1 MGTKPTG
8 YRSYLLPLTLVSCI
22 VSASSGSATDADRA
36 VDLALVLA
44 ADVSSSMTRVEVALQ
59 RDGYA
64 DALLSPS
71 VLAAIRGG
79 AHKRMAVTYLEW
91 SGEGM
96 AQVVVKWTILDT
108 ASSVEQVAE
117 TIRSFVAEPSRRSRA
132 GRTSISYALRY
143 SAYQFRSLPW
153 QTERRVIDISGDG
166 INNDGDEVEPAR
178 AEALGSRITINGLP
192 IGNGVNGGEPLS
204 DYYARAVIGGD
215 NAFIEPVAS
224 VRDFEIAMERKLQR
238 EIANLD
244 GNTIGL
250 PPMAGRKVAS
260 REPSPD
266 DDLAEEMVAL
276 IR

>member
-1 MGTKPTG
+1 MGIKSTG
-8 YRSYLLPLTLVSCI
+8 YLACLLPLTLMSTFVP
-22 VSASSGSATDADRA
+22 ASNGSATDAGHA

-44 ADVSSSMTRVEVALQ
+44 ADVSSSMTQVEVALQ

-71 VLAAIRGG
+71 VLAAIRSG
-79 AHKRMAVTYLEW
+79 AHKRIAVTYLEW

-96 AQVVVKWTILDT
+96 AQIVVKWTLLDT
-108 ASSVEQVAE
+108 GASVEQVAE

-143 SAYQFRSLPW
+143 SSYQFRSLPW
-153 QTERRVIDISGDG
+153 QAERRVIDISGDG
-166 INNDGDEVEPAR
+166 INNDGEEVEPAR

-192 IGNGVNGGEPLS
+192 IGNGVNGGEPLT

-224 VRDFEIAMERKLQR
+224 LRDFEIAMERKLQR

-244 GNTIGL
+244 GNMIGL
-250 PPMAGRKVAS
+250 AGGKLAS
-260 REPSPD
+260 REPAAD
-266 DDLAEEMVAL
+266 DDLREEMVAL